1 MSRPTPSA
9 TCPLCGGSDCPVRL
23 SFPVGGL
30 IHEYRRQIGVDA
42 SAEFPAGRDTMDMR
56 ACAGCGL
63 EFFDPLVTGSARF
76 YENLSQS
83 PSYYATAR
91 WEFGEAARLI
101 PADAE
106 VLDVGCGDGQFLSL
120 LKQPAKRGL
129 EFNPD
134 AIAKARA
141 KGLKVAQNLLDAE
154 PASSADAL
162 TLFQV
167 LEHVSDP
174 VGLLRDALRVLRP
187 GGRLFVAVPNN
198 DGFLGQT
205 LLDPLNAPP
214 HHPLRWTH
222 RALSH
227 LPKVLPLTLESLAD
241 APLAPEHLFHYRAS
255 RLSQSLRR
263 IVGLPPGPV
272 LNRDARAV
280 LLLKT
285 VNQLTKLSLLLNPA
299 MPTGAEGHSML
310 AVYRK
315 PA

>member
-1 MSRPTPSA
+1 MPSPI
-9 TCPLCGGSDCPVRL
+9 CPLCRGTDCSTIN
-23 SFPVGGL
+23 SFPISGL
-30 IHEYRRQIGVDA
+30 VHEYRRQFGVDV
-42 SAEFPAGRDTMDMR
+42 SPEFARAGETMR
-56 ACAGCGL
+56 TVACAGCGL
-63 EFFDPLVTGSARF
+63 QFFDPLVTGSSQF
-76 YENLSQS
+76 YANLSAS
-83 PSYYATAR
+83 PLYYATAR

-101 PADAE
+101 PETHE
-106 VLDVGCGDGQFLSL
+106 VLDVGCGDGQFLASL
-120 LKQPAKRGL
+120 KHPAKRGL

-141 KGLKVAQNLLDAE
+141 KGLTVASHLLDAE
-154 PASSADAL
+154 PSNSADAL
-162 TLFQV
+162 ALFQV

-187 GGRLFVAVPNN
+187 GGLLLVAVPNN

-227 LPKVLPLTLESLAD
+227 LPQVLPLKLESLTD

-255 RLSQSLRR
+255 RLSQKFRWMAA
-263 IVGLPPGPV
+263 LPAGPI
-272 LNRDARAV
+272 LNRDLRTV
-280 LLLKT
+280 VFLKT
-285 VNQLTKLSLLLNPA
+285 VNQLTKLSLAFNRNPR
-299 MPTGAEGHSML
+299 PGAEGHSML

-315 PA
+315 C